1 MLLSGTWVLIAA
13 PLRSLMAEMGN
24 ASQPSLAIQQ
34 KRASTLVL
42 NSVALERQL
51 DELKTALKDSESR
64 SDRELHALN
73 QEVRKFCLGLDL
85 LE

>member
-1 MLLSGTWVLIAA
+1 
-13 PLRSLMAEMGN
+13 MAEMGN